1 MTIKE
6 TRLFFIS
13 RGEKAIHLEGILH
26 RPGGKHLPAAVIC
39 HPHSLYGGSMDVSLV
54 ATIARTLAERGIIAF
69 RFNFRGVGQSG
80 GGFGEGVGELDD
92 VAGAVDLLLRE
103 EDVDQGKLY
112 LVGYSFGAW
121 VGLHHA
127 EHDPRICGLVA
138 IGLPLWQLEESL
150 LSGYTWPKLFIVGE
164 HDSICPPDILR
175 RFTESLPPPKEVHI
189 LRGADHFLIGR
200 EKEVTEAVADFIEG
214 HRGDRQGNRVQV
226 HPHQIGHRGG

>member
-6 TRLFFIS
+6 TRLFFVS
-13 RGEKAIHLEGILH
+13 RGEKPIRLEGILH
-26 RPGGKHLPAAVIC
+26 RPSGKHLPAAVIC

-54 ATIARTLAERGIIAF
+54 VSIARTLAERGIMVL

-92 VAGAVDLLLRE
+92 VAGAVDFLLRE

-127 EHDPRICGLVA
+127 EHDPRICAVVA
-138 IGLPLWQLEESL
+138 IGLPLWQLEESF
-150 LSGYTWPKLFIVGE
+150 LSGYTQHKLFIAGE
-164 HDSICPPDILR
+164 HDSICPPDTLR
-175 RFTESLPPPKEVHI
+175 RFVESLPPPKEVRV
-189 LRGADHFLIGR
+189 LREADHFLAGR
-200 EKEVTEAVADFIEG
+200 EKEVAEAVADFIC
-214 HRGDRQGNRVQV
+214 QTS
-226 HPHQIGHRGG
+226 